1 MSRMLTIFNSQSKKI
16 PLNVELANNFL
27 SRALGLMFRTKLEDN
42 KGMLF
47 VFDKEDYYS
56 LWMLFTFIPLEAIFI
71 SADKKIIDI
80 VQLQSHDLTAKASS
94 VPAKYIL
101 EVPAGFSSKNDVKK
115 GNTVYFD

>member
-1 MSRMLTIFNSQSKKI
+1 MKTISITNANNKKI
-16 PLNVELANNFL
+16 FPDAEIADNFL
-27 SRALGLMFRTKLEDN
+27 SRALGLMFRFSLEDN

-71 SADKKIIDI
+71 SEDKKIVDI
-80 VQLQSHDLTAKASS
+80 MQLRPHGLTAKTSP

-101 EVPAGFSSKNDVKK
+101 EVPAGFSSKNSIKNGDKVQ
-115 GNTVYFD
+115 VD